1 MARART
7 RSLIAGTLAACAG
20 FALSVHAQ
28 EAPSSS
34 PASSNTAPPST
45 PGTAAP
51 AVQTAPAA
59 QPSPAPAASVPA
71 GQIRFNFKDA
81 AIDQVLDYLARESG
95 LPVIFEAEVPKGEIT
110 FVGASPYPFDEAL
123 SIINLNLRRFGVHL
137 RKQDQYLYL
146 ASLADSAKKPT
157 QVAQGNLPE
166 NTKPDQFVTL
176 TIALD
181 NARAD
186 LVAEQIKPLLGQYGG
201 VVPVPAQNIL
211 VVVESAAQVKRIK
224 EIVSAIDSVRP
235 VDSAFKIFPMKNASA
250 DTVLVA
256 LKALM
261 GERTK
266 TFVVEKDGSKREV
279 QDQQLVGVNLTAD
292 PRTNSILAIGPASKI
307 QSVEQLIA
315 LLDVPESAGGDSKMA
330 TFALASVGPD
340 AAAQRLNALFATLDP
355 KAKPVVIALPEAK
368 KISIVGKGSQIKQA
382 QDLIAQ
388 LDPGAV
394 QGEAGGV
401 QLKTSTIALKH
412 IKPAAVEAIAT
423 KLLSPAQQQSIRFAA
438 TPDTSGVI
446 VSGPADDVG
455 IFEQLVAGL
464 DVQGQGQKDVRQL
477 RIASGDP
484 AAVVA
489 KAEALYAATGA
500 NQREPVSLSLDKPT
514 RTLTVI
520 GSPAG
525 VTAFDRLVRSSQEAK
540 AIDQEVR
547 KFDVQRGRATEVAAR
562 TTRLARAL
570 LTPTDGTPYEEPTIE
585 GFDDARA
592 IIVRAKGEQ
601 MQTLASLI
609 ERNDVTGERAF
620 RIIPVS
626 SEPAAAL
633 RDRAMAIYAK
643 QYDSVPNLSPVDVAV
658 DAEANALHVAADG
671 EGMRRFTGVL
681 DELQKLSGGAREVR
695 LVAVRRADPAK
706 IVEAMRDLANAGDV
720 LRPWLGKG
728 SAPAFEPVE
737 SVKAVLVAAPVAQL
751 PLIEQ
756 AIREFDQS
764 IERTNIQV
772 QVFRIVRGD
781 ANSIASAIRAAIA
794 PLARPGDTPA
804 SVTAEA
810 GSNSI
815 VVAAGVDAMAKARE
829 LVESMDEMGKPD
841 RVGVRSMYLKFVRAE
856 TIAPV
861 LENLLTRESVVD
873 QLSPRDRAAFLRQN
887 GPQGQSD
894 RVRVAAERRTNA
906 IIVSGP
912 KLLLEAAEQL
922 IKEIDVDPS
931 QHGAVS
937 RGVRILT
944 LQNADANQMAANIQ
958 AVFAEEAGGEPSPT
972 VRVDGASNSL
982 ILHGTDAQ
990 LATIEQLASKLDAA
1004 AVASSRQMRLVPVD
1018 RSRVSAEVLAAT
1030 LKSLLERQGGLKV
1043 EVVSTEELLK
1053 RRGEQGGAAEKAPEK
1068 KSGQIDL
1075 GPDSPTRVAQLPS
1088 MGSSL
1093 VGARSVVLWSAIA
1106 MAEPD
1111 AGASKQ
1117 KAGDASEPPLT
1128 IAVDPVTNTILLVG
1142 SSRLTDRATQLA
1154 AQLEQQLPPKPAG
1167 VHVVTMPSGVDVRAL
1182 SEIIQQT
1189 ISQLQGV
1196 GGRGGTVSNQVR
1208 LMPDPSGTALIVIAN
1223 DEDFGT
1229 VGGLIASLTQAEK
1242 ATQVSIKVYPL
1253 QSITAQRA
1261 MTAIRDLFLADPRGW
1276 QARRIRTLEM
1286 KVGDAPAAKIDAT
1299 QIRVTANPGGSSII
1313 VAAPPEALPAID
1325 SLLQTLDQSV
1335 VKDLPAIKRYDL
1347 KFAQATEL
1355 ARTMQQLFDA
1365 QRQGGAAWDVPG
1377 TRFIADERTNSLLVT
1392 ASDAQH
1398 ADVKRLLEAAD
1409 ANSDDKELE
1418 LAMIAVRQANPSA
1431 VQRIVEDVLVGK
1443 NPGRKEKLRISAQDG
1458 SNLLVV
1464 RAKKDEIEQVR
1475 AIVTQIDSAET
1486 SALPIR
1492 SIKLERADAQ
1502 ATAAALT
1509 KFFIDR
1515 SRLLARPGQ
1524 NVQPKV
1530 AIAGDRRSGTLIVAA
1545 GEDDFDQ
1552 VKSLVATFD
1561 APAPAQDMQFKVIA
1575 LKNARVSDVGE
1586 TIQGIVS
1593 ELQWERTFGRWRGG
1607 NQDEKPEDRVLVETN
1622 ERTNSVVV
1630 FGQGELM
1637 ATVERVIGA
1646 LDQPQ
1651 SEKTSL
1657 VVRSIALKN
1666 ADLTAVKGV
1675 IERAMATPG
1684 WRSWRGPDPE
1694 GVQVEID
1701 RRGRSL
1707 VLVGKNERVQQAV
1720 KYATDLDNSSAR
1732 GDQQTETI
1740 TLQHAKAETAAQS
1753 LRQFFVERSRAQGVN
1768 ESAITII
1775 GSASGNALIVA
1786 GDAESV
1792 KTLRDLVGQI
1802 DQPELGKDRKIEV
1815 YVVQNANATEIAPT
1829 LRGMF
1834 AKGARAEDQVIITP
1848 MASTNSLVISAPT
1861 TSFAQVE
1868 GLLKQLDAPP
1878 NAEQANIATVTLSTA
1893 RAQDVA
1899 TALKSAM
1906 PASVKVTITPVARTN
1921 SLLVTGSKEAIQ
1933 LVMDKIKQIDQEPV
1947 KSLTEFRRYTLK
1959 NADASDLSW
1968 TITQMLSAR
1977 RQGNDEL
1984 RPSIDYSRADNT
1996 LIVSATPDQLAEIEK
2011 MLQELDKP
2019 AAVSRKTEFVK
2030 LEFANAEQTSNALK
2044 VFYGRYAPEAATPGA
2059 RAVTIVA
2066 DPASNSLVISAD
2078 EQEWA
2083 GITALL
2089 GKLDTKD
2096 YDTTRQLAVIPLV
2109 HADANSIARA
2119 LNDGFRAPIEDRL
2132 RADRARANQPRTSSG
2147 RPDEV
2152 TPPAILVDA
2161 TGTPIVT
2168 AEVQTNSLIV
2178 FAGRREIERI
2188 EQIIKQLDVSG
2199 FDSMPQA
2206 RIIPLKT
2213 GKPSQV
2219 ASMIR
2224 DLFLNQKERVGGPR
2238 SVLIL
2243 GDDQAGAL
2251 IVRAADDQFAQ
2262 IKTLADT
2269 LQEQG
2274 DIGRAAPHVIRL
2286 KNVAAGRLRQTL
2298 LATFAEIAR
2307 GQGETLAI
2315 EADRT
2320 SNAIVIAC
2328 SQRILDQIKPV
2339 IEELDKGDANAG
2351 VQSAAPGLGQV
2362 VVIADVKNN
2371 SPEQIR
2377 QQLEAMGLTRPQ
2389 PQDRPGLV
2397 SEPIT
2402 ISLMTSRSALA
2413 ILAAPGDGDA
2423 VRALVKALDAEP
2435 IEAGQQVGIV
2445 ALKQASATPLV
2456 NTLNAML
2463 HPVEGN
2469 TAATG
2474 QAKALSEHIRRLS
2487 LQRTGVDQSE
2497 LALDIGKPIR
2507 VVPDN
2512 DTNSV
2517 VVVSTPGNVAAL
2529 REIVGM
2535 LDTLPVGDAVVIR
2548 IFTLENASAIR
2559 AQQVIQRLFAEG
2571 EALRRLP
2578 GTQRR
2583 GLPTTSTGRA
2593 LAGEV
2598 AITVD
2603 ERTNSLIVAG
2613 REEAVALVEVLMKDL
2628 DQERAGKWI
2637 EPSIIRLQH
2646 ADAADLARKLREILV
2661 LGMATTPEAAGLQR
2675 QYGRLRMMQEGK
2687 TPDSPDARVQADLFA
2702 PVSGL
2707 VVTAEENLN
2716 ALIVVG
2722 TPGNTAV
2729 INELVK
2735 QLDVEAAAASN
2746 SVRFFPLK
2754 HASADR
2760 VAALVRDIFRQRQ
2773 AAGTGRPEDAVVVS
2787 ADARTNSVIASTSAK
2802 SFSILD
2808 GLLKNIDT
2816 PDAKFAVGLH
2826 VLAVEGADARVL
2838 APKIEKLMR
2847 ERIQASASQGGVRN
2861 ALDAFSIDAEPA
2873 NNLLI
2878 VACSDEN
2885 LQVVK
2890 DLVDAL
2896 TKDASRLASGERTEI
2911 IQLNKS
2917 RAPEVATSIEQLYV
2931 KKEAERR
2938 GQGAVSV
2945 LPNERLNA
2953 LIVSG
2958 SERDI
2963 TEIRALAAR
2972 MDGAQVAAVRQVKP
2986 IELKSANALE
2996 VTRLIE
3002 SVLAGTPVGG
3012 GRGVGARQATR
3023 LQFIRRELANVIADQ
3038 KGATPTEA
3046 DLDGAIKDQVTI
3058 TPDIRTNTV
3067 WITAPAPVL
3076 TLIGEMVEEQER
3088 TSAGSRRIEYFTL
3101 KNSDARQMAD
3111 VLRDTFNL
3119 RQQGNALVLVPNRP
3133 IADPS
3138 ATNDGKT
3145 PSGSPSIAVDSGNA
3159 VNGTSLTAVPDE
3171 RQQLSIAIDARTNT
3185 LIVSGSQDYIDL
3197 VTKLVHELDGIE
3209 ATEREARVYHLRNS
3223 KAKEIEK
3230 TLADY
3235 FRGENTAERT
3245 TLGPRL
3251 TGSLMRQLEQEVTV
3265 VGDEK
3270 SNKIVISTS
3279 PRYMDT
3285 VLSIVREL
3293 DRPPP
3298 QVMIEV
3304 LLAEVTLDTARS
3316 WGMDAKLGPFGGDM
3330 TSVGYTAAG
3339 AGVTSA
3345 IGVPNFA
3352 VNSADFQ
3359 LLIRALESQ
3368 GKLEVLSNPQVMA
3381 KDNEEAHIQVGE
3393 NVPVVNGVERFAQ
3406 GNSQATIER
3415 QDVGIILKVT
3425 PSISPDGFVQM
3436 KINPEISTLT
3446 TRTVQVGSDVSAP
3459 IISKRTVDTRV
3470 TVKDGQSV
3478 VIGGLIQTSE
3488 ERRRSK
3494 VPILGDI
3501 PILGLPF
3508 RTYNDTSIKTEL
3520 IVILTP
3526 RVIEGNT
3533 DAGVEQADDIRDRAI
3548 EHMEDP
3554 TKIQDYLDRR
3564 KREETIKPPH
3574 AVLEANGEDSVP
3586 VSHRSEPAINPN
3598 RQGPSPK

>member
-7 RSLIAGTLAACAG
+7 TSLIAGTLAACAG
-20 FALSVHAQ
+20 WALSVHAQ
-28 EAPSSS
+28 EAAPN
-34 PASSNTAPPST
+34 ASAPP
-45 PGTAAP
+45 PAAP
-51 AVQTAPAA
+51 AVPVATTAQPAA
-59 QPSPAPAASVPA
+59 QPAPTPAPTPALPA
-71 GQIRFNFKDA
+71 GSIRFNFKDA
-81 AIDQVLDYLARESG
+81 PVDQVLDYLARESG
-95 LPVIFEAEVPKGEIT
+95 LPVIFEAEIPKGEIT
-110 FVGASPYPFDEAL
+110 FVGASPYPFDDAL
-123 SIINLNLRRFGVHL
+123 SIVNLNLRRFGVHL
-137 RKQDQYLYL
+137 RKQDQFLYL
-146 ASLADSAKKPT
+146 ATLTDSAKKPT
-157 QVAQGNLPE
+157 QVNQGTLPE
-166 NTKPDQFVTL
+166 GTKPDQFVTL
-176 TIALD
+176 TIPLD

-186 LVAEQIKPLLGQYGG
+186 IVAEQIKPLISAFGG
-201 VVPVPAQNIL
+201 VVTVPAQNML
-211 VVVESAAQVKRIK
+211 VVVESAAQVKRIR
-224 EIVSAIDSVRP
+224 EIVTAIDAVRP
-235 VDSAFKIFPMKNASA
+235 VDSAFRIFPMKNASA
-250 DTVLVA
+250 ETVLVA

-292 PRTNSILAIGPASKI
+292 PRTNSILAVGPASKI
-307 QSVEQLIA
+307 QSVEQLIV

-330 TFALASVGPD
+330 TFTLASVAPD
-340 AAAQRLNALFATLDP
+340 AAAQRLTALFASLDA
-355 KAKPVVIALPEAK
+355 KLKPVIIPLPEAK
-368 KISIVGKGSQIKQA
+368 KVSIVGKGSQIKQA
-382 QDLIAQ
+382 QDLITQ

-394 QGEAGGV
+394 QGEGGSL
-401 QLKTSTIALKH
+401 QLRTATIALKH
-412 IKPAAVEAIAT
+412 IKPNAVEQIAS
-423 KLLSPAQQQSIRFAA
+423 KLLSPSQQQSIRFTA
-438 TPDTSGVI
+438 TPDNSGVI

-455 IFEQLVAGL
+455 VFEQLVAGL

-477 RIASGDP
+477 RIATGDP

-489 KAEALYAATGA
+489 KAEQLYTATGA
-500 NQREPVSLSLDKPT
+500 SQREPVSLSLDKAT
-514 RTLTVI
+514 RTLTII
-520 GSPAG
+520 GSPAA
-525 VTAFDRLVRSSQEAK
+525 VTAFDRLVRSSQEAR

-547 KFDVQRGRATEVAAR
+547 KFDVQRGRATDVAAR

-585 GFDDARA
+585 GFDDAKT

-601 MQTLASLI
+601 MQTLASLV

-633 RDRAMAIYAK
+633 RERAMAIYDK
-643 QYDSVPNLSPVDVAV
+643 QYAGVPNLSPIDVSV
-658 DAEANALHVAADG
+658 DAEANALHVSADG

-681 DELQKLSGGAREVR
+681 DELQRLSGGAREVR
-695 LVAVRRADPAK
+695 LVPVRRAEPAK
-706 IVEAMRDLANAGDV
+706 IVEAMRDLSTAGDV

-728 SAPAFEPVE
+728 GAPAFEAVE
-737 SVKAVLVAAPVAQL
+737 SVKAILVAAPVSQL

-764 IERTNIQV
+764 VERTNVQV

-781 ANSIASAIRAAIA
+781 ANSIASAIRTAIS
-794 PLARPGDTPA
+794 PLARPGDTPP
-804 SVTAEA
+804 SVTAEV

-815 VVAAGVDAMAKARE
+815 VVAAGADAMAKARE
-829 LVESMDEMGKPD
+829 LVDSMDEMGKPD
-841 RVGVRSMYLKFVRAE
+841 RVGVRSMYLQFVRAE

-887 GPQGQSD
+887 GPQGPSN

-912 KLLLEAAEQL
+912 QLLLEAAEQL
-922 IKEIDVDPS
+922 IKAIDVDPS

-937 RGVRILT
+937 RSVRILT
-944 LQNADANQMAANIQ
+944 LQNADASQMAANIQ
-958 AVFAEEAGGEPSPT
+958 AVFAEETGGEPTPT
-972 VRVDGASNSL
+972 VRVDAASNSL
-982 ILHGTDAQ
+982 ILHGTDKQ
-990 LATIEQLASKLDAA
+990 LATVEQLASKLDAA

-1030 LKSLLERQGGLKV
+1030 LKNLLERQGGLKV

-1053 RRGEQGGAAEKAPEK
+1053 RRGDAGKDDAEKGQVK
-1068 KSGQIDL
+1068 KSGAIEPDPSATPRALARL
-1075 GPDSPTRVAQLPS
+1075 GD
-1088 MGSSL
+1088 
-1093 VGARSVVLWSAIA
+1093 VVLWSVLAVS
-1106 MAEPD
+1106 EPEAAKSAAD
-1111 AGASKQ
+1111 A
-1117 KAGDASEPPLT
+1117 KAPNAVDDHEPPLT
-1128 IAVDPVTNTILLVG
+1128 IAVDPATNTLLLVG

-1182 SEIIQQT
+1182 AEIVQQT
-1189 ISQLQGV
+1189 IAQLQGA
-1196 GGRGGTVSNQVR
+1196 GGRGGTVSAQVR
-1208 LMPDPSGTALIVIAN
+1208 LMPDPSGTALIVVAN
-1223 DEDFGT
+1223 DEDFAT

-1242 ATQVSIKVYPL
+1242 ATQVSVKVYPL

-1286 KVGDAPAAKIDAT
+1286 KVGDAPVARIDAT

-1325 SLLQTLDQSV
+1325 SLIQTLDQSV

-1347 KFAQATEL
+1347 KHAQATDL
-1355 ARTMQQLFDA
+1355 SRTMQQLFDA

-1377 TRFIADERTNSLLVT
+1377 TRFIADDRTNSLLVT
-1392 ASDAQH
+1392 ASESQH
-1398 ADVKRLLEAAD
+1398 ADVKRLLETAD
-1409 ANSDDKELE
+1409 ASVDDKELE

-1431 VQRIVEDVLVGK
+1431 VQKIVEDVLVGRD
-1443 NPGRKEKLRISAQDG
+1443 PGRKEKLRISAQDG
-1458 SNLLVV
+1458 SSLLIV

-1475 AIVTQIDSAET
+1475 AIVAQIDSAET
-1486 SALPIR
+1486 AALPIR
-1492 SIKLERADAQ
+1492 SIKLDRADAQ
-1502 ATAAALT
+1502 TTAAALT
-1509 KFFIDR
+1509 KFFTDR

-1545 GEDDFDQ
+1545 GADDFEQ
-1552 VKSLVATFD
+1552 VQSLVATFD
-1561 APAPAQDMQFKVIA
+1561 APAPAQDMQFKVIP

-1586 TIQGIVS
+1586 TVQSIVS
-1593 ELQWERTFGRWRGG
+1593 ELQWERTWGRWRGG
-1607 NQDEKPEDRVLVETN
+1607 SQDDKPEDRVLVETN

-1637 ATVERVIGA
+1637 ATVERVISA

-1651 SEKTSL
+1651 SDKTAL
-1657 VVRSIALKN
+1657 AVRSIALKN

-1707 VLVGKNERVQQAV
+1707 VLVGKNERVQQAI
-1720 KYATDLDNSSAR
+1720 KYATELDSSSAR

-1753 LRQFFVERSRAQGVN
+1753 LRQFFVERSRSQGVN
-1768 ESAITII
+1768 ESTVTII

-1786 GDAESV
+1786 GDAESL

-1829 LRGMF
+1829 LRAMF

-1861 TSFAQVE
+1861 TAFAQVE

-1878 NAEQANIATVTLSTA
+1878 SAEQANIATVTLSTA

-1906 PASVKVTITPVARTN
+1906 PSNVKVTITPVARTN
-1921 SLLVTGSKEAIQ
+1921 SLLVTGSKETIQ

-1947 KSLTEFRRYTLK
+1947 KSLTEFRRFTLK

-1968 TITQMLSAR
+1968 TISQMLSAR
-1977 RQGNDEL
+1977 RQSDGEL
-1984 RPSIDYSRADNT
+1984 RASIDYSRADNT
-1996 LIVSATPDQLAEIEK
+1996 LIVSATPDQITEIEK
-2011 MLQELDKP
+2011 MLTELDKP
-2019 AAVSRKTEFVK
+2019 AATTRKTEFVK

-2089 GKLDTKD
+2089 AKLDTKE

-2109 HADANSIARA
+2109 HADASSIARA
-2119 LNDGFRAPIEDRL
+2119 LNEGFRAPIEDRL
-2132 RADRARANQPRTSSG
+2132 RADRARGNQPRTNTG

-2152 TPPAILVDA
+2152 APPAILVDA
-2161 TGTPIVT
+2161 SGMPIVT

-2178 FAGRREIERI
+2178 FAGRRELDRI
-2188 EQIIKQLDVSG
+2188 EQIVKQLDVSG
-2199 FDSMPQA
+2199 FESMPQA
-2206 RIIPLKT
+2206 RIIPLKS

-2224 DLFLNQKERVGGPR
+2224 ELFLNQKDRVGGPR

-2251 IVRAADDQFAQ
+2251 IVRAADDQYAQ

-2286 KNVAAGRLRQTL
+2286 KNVAAGRLRTTL
-2298 LATFAEIAR
+2298 LATFTEIAR
-2307 GQGETLAI
+2307 SQGETLAI

-2328 SQRILDQIKPV
+2328 SPRILDQIKPV
-2339 IEELDKGDANAG
+2339 IEELDKGEAG
-2351 VQSAAPGLGQV
+2351 TDQQSATPGLGQV
-2362 VVIADVKNN
+2362 VVLADVKNN

-2402 ISLMTSRSALA
+2402 ISVMSSRSALA

-2423 VRALVKALDAEP
+2423 VRALVRALDAEP

-2463 HPVEGN
+2463 RPADA
-2469 TAATG
+2469 TSAATG
-2474 QAKALSEHIRRLS
+2474 QAKALAEHVRRLS
-2487 LQRTGVDQSE
+2487 LQRTGVDQTE
-2497 LALDIGKPIR
+2497 LSLDIAKPIR
-2507 VVPDN
+2507 VVPDV
-2512 DTNSV
+2512 DANSV
-2517 VVVSTPGNVAAL
+2517 VLISTPANVAAL
-2529 REIVGM
+2529 REIVAT
-2535 LDTLPVGDAVVIR
+2535 LDTLPLGDAVVIR

-2559 AQQVIQRLFAEG
+2559 AQQVIDRLFAEG

-2603 ERTNSLIVAG
+2603 ERTNALIVAG

-2646 ADAADLARKLREILV
+2646 ADAADLSRKLREILV

-2675 QYGRLRMMQEGK
+2675 QYGRLRMMQDGK
-2687 TPDSPDARVQADLFA
+2687 APDSPDARVQADLFA

-2716 ALIVVG
+2716 AIIVVG
-2722 TPGNTAV
+2722 TPGNAAV
-2729 INELVK
+2729 IKELVK
-2735 QLDVEAAAASN
+2735 QLDVEAAAAAN
-2746 SVRFFPLK
+2746 SVRFFPLQ
-2754 HASADR
+2754 HAAADR
-2760 VAALVRDIFRQRQ
+2760 VAGLVRDIFRQRQ
-2773 AAGTGRPEDAVVVS
+2773 AAGTGRPEDAVVIS
-2787 ADARTNSVIASTSAK
+2787 ADMRTNSLIASSSAK
-2802 SFSILD
+2802 SFSILE

-2816 PDAKFAVGLH
+2816 PETNYAVGLH
-2826 VLAVEGADARVL
+2826 VLPVEGADARVL
-2838 APKIEKLMR
+2838 APKIDRLMR

-2890 DLVDAL
+2890 DLIDAL
-2896 TKDASRLASGERTEI
+2896 TKDAARISGAERTEI
-2911 IQLNKS
+2911 IQLSKS
-2917 RAPEVATSIEQLYV
+2917 RAPEVATSLDQLYV
-2931 KKEAERR
+2931 KKETERR

-2958 SERDI
+2958 SERDM

-2972 MDGAQVAAVRQVKP
+2972 MDGAQVQAIRQVKP

-3023 LQFIRRELANVIADQ
+3023 LQFIRRELATVIADQ
-3038 KGATPTEA
+3038 KGTAPTEA

-3076 TLIGEMVEEQER
+3076 ALISEMVEEQER

-3119 RQQGNALVLVPNRP
+3119 RQQGNSLVLVPNRP
-3133 IADPS
+3133 LSSEPS
-3138 ATNDGKT
+3138 SDGDAAA
-3145 PSGSPSIAVDSGNA
+3145 PNSPTSSSPP
-3159 VNGTSLTAVPDE
+3159 VNGTTLTAVPDE

-3185 LIVSGSQDYIDL
+3185 LIVSGSQDYLDL
-3197 VTKLVHELDGIE
+3197 VTKLVKELDGIE

-3235 FRGENTAERT
+3235 FRGENTLERT

-3251 TGSLMRQLEQEVTV
+3251 TGSLVRQLEQEVTV

-3270 SNKIVISTS
+3270 SNKLVISTS
-3279 PRYMDT
+3279 PRYMET
-3285 VLSIVREL
+3285 VLTIVREL

-3316 WGMDAKLGPFGGDM
+3316 WGMDAKIGPIGGDM
-3330 TSVGYTAAG
+3330 TMVGYTAVG

-3352 VNSADFQ
+3352 VSSAEFQ
-3359 LLIRALESQ
+3359 LLVRALESQ

-3381 KDNEEAHIQVGE
+3381 KDNEEAQIQVGE
-3393 NVPVVNGVERFAQ
+3393 NVPIVNGVERFAQ

-3415 QDVGIILKVT
+3415 KDVGIILKVT

-3446 TRTVQVGSDVSAP
+3446 ARTVQVGSDVSAP

-3478 VIGGLIQTSE
+3478 IIGGLIQTSE

-3501 PILGLPF
+3501 PILGWPF

-3526 RVIEGNT
+3526 RVIEGNS
-3533 DAGVEQADDIRDRAI
+3533 DQGVQQADEIRDRTL
-3548 EHMEDP
+3548 ERMEDP

-3564 KREETIKPPH
+3564 KREETIKPPSPQSYTEE
-3574 AVLEANGEDSVP
+3574 AVPVPPPTGGTPEANRP
-3586 VSHRSEPAINPN
+3586 MAL
-3598 RQGPSPK
+3598 PK

>member
-1 MARART
+1 MARAKT
-7 RSLIAGTLAACAG
+7 TSLLAGTLLACAG
-20 FALSVHAQ
+20 LALSVHARQ
-28 EAPSSS
+28 SPPS
-34 PASSNTAPPST
+34 APPL
-45 PGTAAP
+45 
-51 AVQTAPAA
+51 
-59 QPSPAPAASVPA
+59 SPAPPGEATPSTAQPAPAPTPTGTAPSTVPA
-71 GQIRFNFKDA
+71 PVPTLPAGSLRFNFKDA
-81 AIDQVLDYLARESG
+81 PVDQVLDYLARESG
-95 LPVIFEAEVPKGEIT
+95 LPVIYEAEIPKGEIT
-110 FVGASPYPFDEAL
+110 FVGASPYTFDDAL
-123 SIINLNLRRFGVHL
+123 SIVNLNLRRFGVHL
-137 RKQDQYLYL
+137 RKQDQFLYL
-146 ASLADSAKKPT
+146 ASLADSSKKPT
-157 QVAQGNLPE
+157 QVNRGDVPVE
-166 NTKPDQFVTL
+166 TKPDQFVTL
-176 TIALD
+176 TIPLD

-186 LVAEQIKPLLGQYGG
+186 IVAEQIKPLVSAFGG
-201 VVPVPAQNIL
+201 VVSVPAQNII
-211 VVVESAAQVKRIK
+211 VVVESAAQAKRIK
-224 EIVSAIDSVRP
+224 EIVTAIDAVRP
-235 VDSAFKIFPMKNASA
+235 VDSAFRIFPMKNASA
-250 DTVLVA
+250 DTVLIA
-256 LKALM
+256 LRTLM

-279 QDQQLVGVNLTAD
+279 QDQQLVGVNLASD
-292 PRTNSILAIGPASKI
+292 PRTNSILAVGPLSKI
-307 QSVEQLIA
+307 QSVEQLVT
-315 LLDVPESAGGDSKMA
+315 LLDVPESAGGDSKMT
-330 TFALASVGPD
+330 TFTLASVAPD
-340 AAAQRLNALFATLDP
+340 VAAQRLTALFSSLDP
-355 KAKPVVIALPEAK
+355 KLKPVIIPLPEARK
-368 KISIVGKGSQIKQA
+368 VSIVGKGSQIKQA
-382 QDLIAQ
+382 HDLIAQ

-394 QGEAGGV
+394 EGMNGSLQHR
-401 QLKTSTIALKH
+401 TSTIPLRH
-412 IKPAAVEAIAT
+412 IKPTAIEQIAGR
-423 KLLSPAQQQSIRFAA
+423 LLSPAQQQSIRFAA
-438 TPDTSGVI
+438 TPDQAGII

-455 IFEQLVAGL
+455 VFEQLVAGL
-464 DVQGQGQKDVRQL
+464 DVQGQGLKDVRQL
-477 RIASGDP
+477 RIATGDP
-484 AAVVA
+484 AAIVA
-489 KAEALYAATGA
+489 KAEQLYTATGA
-500 NQREPVSLSLDKPT
+500 SQREPVSLSLDKPT
-514 RTLTVI
+514 RTLTII
-520 GSPAG
+520 GSPGA
-525 VTAFDRLVRSSQEAK
+525 VAEFDRLVRSSQEAR

-547 KFDVQRGRATEVAAR
+547 KFDVQRGRATDIAAR
-562 TTRLARAL
+562 ASRLARAL

-585 GFDDARA
+585 GFDDAKA
-592 IIVRAKGEQ
+592 IVVRAKGDQ

-609 ERNDVTGERAF
+609 ERNDVAGERGY
-620 RIIPVS
+620 RIIPVT
-626 SEPAAAL
+626 SESASAL
-633 RDRAMAIYAK
+633 RDRAMAIYEK
-643 QYDSVPNLSPVDVAV
+643 QYANVPNVSPIDVNVDR
-658 DAEANALHVAADG
+658 EANALHVSADAD
-671 EGMRRFTGVL
+671 GMRRFTGVL
-681 DELQKLSGGAREVR
+681 DELQRLSGGAREVR
-695 LVAVRRADPAK
+695 LVPVRRAEPAK
-706 IVEAMRDLANAGDV
+706 IVEALRDLTTAGDV

-728 SAPAFEPVE
+728 AAPAFEPVE
-737 SVKAVLVAAPVAQL
+737 SVKAILVAAPVAQL

-764 IERTNIQV
+764 VERTNVQV

-781 ANSIASAIRAAIA
+781 ANSIANAIRTAIA
-794 PLARPGDTPA
+794 PLTRPGDTPP
-804 SVTAEA
+804 SVTPEA

-815 VVAAGVDAMAKARE
+815 VVAADAEAMAKARE

-887 GPQGQSD
+887 VQQGPSN

-912 KLLLEAAEQL
+912 QLLIDAAEQL

-937 RGVRILT
+937 RSVRILT

-958 AVFAEEAGGEPSPT
+958 GVFAEEAGGEPAPT
-972 VRVDGASNSL
+972 VRVDAASNSL
-982 ILHGTDAQ
+982 ILHGTDKQ
-990 LATIEQLASKLDAA
+990 LATVEQLAATLDAA

-1053 RRGEQGGAAEKAPEK
+1053 RREDAGKNDALKSEEK
-1068 KSGQIDL
+1068 KSGALDL
-1075 GPDSPTRVAQLPS
+1075 APASPSRLNAS
-1088 MGSSL
+1088 
-1093 VGARSVVLWSAIA
+1093 VGDVVLWSAIA
-1106 MAEPD
+1106 VSEPEAAKPAAD
-1111 AGASKQ
+1111 A
-1117 KAGDASEPPLT
+1117 DEPPLT
-1128 IAVDPVTNTILLVG
+1128 IAVDPATNTLLLVG

-1182 SEIIQQT
+1182 AEIVQQT

-1196 GGRGGTVSNQVR
+1196 GGRGGAVSSQVR
-1208 LMPDPSGTALIVIAN
+1208 LMPDPSGTSLIVVAN
-1223 DEDFGT
+1223 DEDFAT

-1286 KVGDAPAAKIDAT
+1286 KIGDAPAAKIDAT

-1325 SLLQTLDQSV
+1325 SLIQTLDQSV

-1347 KFAQATEL
+1347 RHAQATDL

-1392 ASDAQH
+1392 ASESQH
-1398 ADVKRLLEAAD
+1398 ADVRRLLETAD
-1409 ANSDDKELE
+1409 ASADDKDLE

-1431 VQRIVEDVLVGK
+1431 VQRLVEDVLVGK
-1443 NPGRKEKLRISAQDG
+1443 DPGRREKLRISAQDG
-1458 SNLLVV
+1458 SSLLIV
-1464 RAKKDEIEQVR
+1464 RATKDEIEHVR
-1475 AIVTQIDSAET
+1475 AIVAQIDSAET
-1486 SALPIR
+1486 AALPIR
-1492 SIKLERADAQ
+1492 SLKLDRADAQ
-1502 ATAAALT
+1502 TTAAALT
-1509 KFFIDR
+1509 KFFTDR
-1515 SRLLARPGQ
+1515 ARLLSRPGQ
-1524 NVQPKV
+1524 NAQPKV
-1530 AIAGDRRSGTLIVAA
+1530 AIAGDRRSGTLIIAA
-1545 GEDDFDQ
+1545 GDEDFEQ
-1552 VKSLVATFD
+1552 VRSLVATFD
-1561 APAPAQDMQFKVIA
+1561 APAPAQDMQFKVIP

-1586 TIQGIVS
+1586 TIQSIVS
-1593 ELQWERTFGRWRGG
+1593 ELQWERTWGRWRGG
-1607 NQDEKPEDRVLVETN
+1607 NQEDKPEDRLLVETN

-1637 ATVERVIGA
+1637 NTVERVIGA
-1646 LDQPQ
+1646 LDQPA
-1651 SEKTSL
+1651 SDRAAL
-1657 VVRSIALKN
+1657 VVRTVALRN
-1666 ADLTAVKGV
+1666 ADLAAVKGV
-1675 IERAMATPG
+1675 LERALATPG
-1684 WRSWRGPDPE
+1684 WRSWRGPDPD

-1701 RRGRSL
+1701 RRGRAL
-1707 VLVGKNERVQQAV
+1707 VLMGKSERVQQAIT
-1720 KYATDLDNSSAR
+1720 YAGELDSSSAR
-1732 GDQQTETI
+1732 GDQQTETL
-1740 TLQHAKAETAAQS
+1740 TLQHAKAESAAQS
-1753 LRQFFVERSRAQGVN
+1753 LRQFFAERARAQGVG
-1768 ESAITII
+1768 ESPVTII
-1775 GSASGNALIVA
+1775 GSANGNALIVA
-1786 GDAESV
+1786 GDAESL

-1802 DQPELGKDRKIEV
+1802 DQPELGKDRRIEV

-1861 TSFAQVE
+1861 TAFAQVE

-1878 NAEQANIATVTLSTA
+1878 SAEQANWATITLSTA

-1899 TALKSAM
+1899 TALRAAM
-1906 PASVKVTITPVARTN
+1906 PASIKVTITPVARTN
-1921 SLLVTGSKEAIQ
+1921 SLLVTGSKETIQ
-1933 LVMDKIKQIDQEPV
+1933 LVMDKIKQIDQEPI
-1947 KSLTEFRRYTLK
+1947 KSLTEFRRFVLK
-1959 NADASDLSW
+1959 HADASDLSW
-1968 TITQMLSAR
+1968 TISQMLSAR
-1977 RQGNDEL
+1977 RQADGDL
-1984 RPSIDYSRADNT
+1984 RASIDYSRADNT
-1996 LIVSATPDQLAEIEK
+1996 LIVSATPDQIAEIEK
-2011 MLQELDKP
+2011 MLGELDKP
-2019 AAVSRKTEFVK
+2019 AATTRKTEFVK

-2078 EQEWA
+2078 ELEWA

-2089 GKLDTKD
+2089 AKLDTKD

-2109 HADANSIARA
+2109 HADASSIARA
-2119 LNDGFRAPIEDRL
+2119 LNEGFRAPLEDRL
-2132 RADRARANQPRTSSG
+2132 RADRARANQPRANSG
-2147 RPDEV
+2147 RPEEV
-2152 TPPAILVDA
+2152 APPAILVDA
-2161 TGTPIVT
+2161 AGMPIVT

-2178 FAGRREIERI
+2178 FAGRRELDRI
-2188 EQIIKQLDVSG
+2188 EQIVKQLDVSG

-2206 RIIPLKT
+2206 RIIPLKS

-2224 DLFLNQKERVGGPR
+2224 ELFLNQKERVGGPR

-2251 IVRAADDQFAQ
+2251 IVRAADDLFAQ
-2262 IKTLADT
+2262 IKALADT

-2274 DIGRAAPHVIRL
+2274 EIGRASPHVIRL
-2286 KNVAAGRLRQTL
+2286 RNVAAGRLRTTL
-2298 LATFAEIAR
+2298 LATFTEIAR
-2307 GQGETLAI
+2307 TQGETLAI

-2320 SNAIVIAC
+2320 SNAIVVAC
-2328 SQRILDQIKPV
+2328 SPRLLDQIKPV
-2339 IEELDKGDANAG
+2339 IEELDRGEGNTDP
-2351 VQSAAPGLGQV
+2351 QSGTPALGQV

-2402 ISLMTSRSALA
+2402 ISVMSSRTALA

-2463 HPVEGN
+2463 RPADAN

-2474 QAKALSEHIRRLS
+2474 QAKALAEHIRRLS

-2497 LALDIGKPIR
+2497 LALDISKPIR
-2507 VVPDN
+2507 IVPDV
-2512 DTNSV
+2512 DANSV
-2517 VVVSTPGNVAAL
+2517 VLISTPANVLAL
-2529 REIVGM
+2529 REIVAT

-2559 AQQVIQRLFAEG
+2559 AQQVIDRLFAEG

-2593 LAGEV
+2593 LAGEI
-2598 AITVD
+2598 ATTVD
-2603 ERTNSLIVAG
+2603 ERTNALIVAG

-2675 QYGRLRMMQEGK
+2675 QYGRLRMLQDSK
-2687 TPDSPDARVQADLFA
+2687 APDAPDARVQADLFA

-2716 ALIVVG
+2716 AIIVVG
-2722 TPGNTAV
+2722 TPGNAAV
-2729 INELVK
+2729 IKELVR
-2735 QLDVEAAAASN
+2735 QLDVEAAAAAN

-2760 VAALVRDIFRQRQ
+2760 VAGLVRDIFRQRQ
-2773 AAGTGRPEDAVVVS
+2773 AAGTGRPEDAVVIS
-2787 ADARTNSVIASTSAK
+2787 ADMRTNSLIASTSAK
-2802 SFSILD
+2802 SFSILE

-2816 PDAKFAVGLH
+2816 PETNYAVGLH
-2826 VLAVEGADARVL
+2826 VLPVEGADARLL
-2838 APKIEKLMR
+2838 APKIDRLMR

-2890 DLVDAL
+2890 DLIDAL
-2896 TKDASRLASGERTEI
+2896 TKDAARISGAERTEI
-2911 IQLNKS
+2911 IQLSKS
-2917 RAPEVATSIEQLYV
+2917 RAPEVATSLDQLYV

-2945 LPNERLNA
+2945 LSNERLNA

-2972 MDGAQVAAVRQVKP
+2972 LDGAHVQAVRQVKP

-3023 LQFIRRELANVIADQ
+3023 LQFIRRELASVIADQ
-3038 KGATPTEA
+3038 QGVSPTEA

-3076 TLIGEMVEEQER
+3076 TLISEMVEEQER

-3119 RQQGNALVLVPNRP
+3119 RQQGNSLVLVPNRP
-3133 IADPS
+3133 LSSEPAPDADAPPES
-3138 ATNDGKT
+3138 A
-3145 PSGSPSIAVDSGNA
+3145 PV
-3159 VNGTSLTAVPDE
+3159 VNGTTLTAVPDE

-3185 LIVSGSQDYIDL
+3185 LIVSGSQDYLDL
-3197 VTKLVHELDGIE
+3197 VSKLVRELDGIE

-3235 FRGENTAERT
+3235 FRGENTLERT

-3270 SNKIVISTS
+3270 SNKLVISTS
-3279 PRYMDT
+3279 PRYMET
-3285 VLSIVREL
+3285 VLTIVREL

-3316 WGMDAKLGPFGGDM
+3316 WGMDAKIGPIGGDM
-3330 TSVGYTAAG
+3330 TRIGYTAVG

-3352 VNSADFQ
+3352 VSSAEFQ
-3359 LLIRALESQ
+3359 LLVRALESQ

-3381 KDNEEAHIQVGE
+3381 KDNEEAQIQVGE
-3393 NVPVVNGVERFAQ
+3393 NVPIVNGVERFAQ

-3415 QDVGIILKVT
+3415 KDVGIILKVT

-3446 TRTVQVGSDVSAP
+3446 ARTVQVGSDISAP

-3478 VIGGLIQTSE
+3478 IIGGLIQTSE

-3526 RVIEGNT
+3526 RVIEGNS
-3533 DAGVEQADDIRDRAI
+3533 DLGSQQADDIRDRML
-3548 EHMEDP
+3548 ERMDDP
-3554 TKIQDYLDRR
+3554 TKIQDYFDRR
-3564 KREETIKPPH
+3564 QREDSIKPPAQQTYGPD
-3574 AVLEANGEDSVP
+3574 AVPIPAPVNSTPAANRP
-3586 VSHRSEPAINPN
+3586 MQLPR
-3598 RQGPSPK
+3598 

>member
-7 RSLIAGTLAACAG
+7 TSLIAGTLAACAG
-20 FALSVHAQ
+20 LALSVHAQ
-28 EAPSSS
+28 EAPS
-34 PASSNTAPPST
+34 AAAPPAVAST
-45 PGTAAP
+45 VMKTNATATQPAASAAQPAPTPAVAAP
-51 AVQTAPAA
+51 AVAA
-59 QPSPAPAASVPA
+59 
-71 GQIRFNFKDA
+71 GTIRFNFKDA
-81 AIDQVLDYLARESG
+81 PVDQVLDYLARESG
-95 LPVIFEAEVPKGEIT
+95 LPVIYEAEIPKGEIT
-110 FVGASPYPFDEAL
+110 FVGASPYAFDDAL
-123 SIINLNLRRFGVHL
+123 SIVNLNLRRLGVHL
-137 RKQDQYLYL
+137 RKQDQFLYL
-146 ASLADSAKKPT
+146 ATLADSAKKPT
-157 QVAQGNLPE
+157 QVNQGSVPDSV
-166 NTKPDQFVTL
+166 KPDQFVTL
-176 TIALD
+176 TIPLD

-186 LVAEQIKPLLGQYGG
+186 IVAEQIKPLISAFGG
-201 VVPVPAQNIL
+201 VVTVPAQNML
-211 VVVESAAQVKRIK
+211 VVVESAAQVKRIR
-224 EIVSAIDSVRP
+224 EIVTAIDAVRP
-235 VDSAFKIFPMKNASA
+235 VDSAFRIFPMKNASA

-292 PRTNSILAIGPASKI
+292 PRTNSILAVGPASKI
-307 QSVEQLIA
+307 QSVEQLIV

-330 TFALASVGPD
+330 TFTLASVAPD
-340 AAAQRLNALFATLDP
+340 AAASRLTALFASLDA
-355 KAKPVVIALPEAK
+355 KLKPVIIPLPEAK
-368 KISIVGKGSQIKQA
+368 KVSIVGKASQIKQA

-394 QGEAGGV
+394 QGEGGSL
-401 QLKTSTIALKH
+401 QLRTATITLKH
-412 IKPAAVEAIAT
+412 IKPNAVEQIAA
-423 KLLSPAQQQSIRFAA
+423 KLLSPSQQQSIRFAP
-438 TPDTSGVI
+438 TPDNSGVI

-455 IFEQLVAGL
+455 VFEQLVAGL

-477 RIASGDP
+477 RIATGDA

-489 KAEALYAATGA
+489 KAEQLYAATGA
-500 NQREPVSLSLDKPT
+500 SQREPVSLSLDKST
-514 RTLTVI
+514 RTLTII
-520 GSPAG
+520 GSPAA
-525 VTAFDRLVRSSQEAK
+525 VTAFDRLVRSSQEAR

-562 TTRLARAL
+562 TTRLAKAL

-585 GFDDARA
+585 GFDDAKA

-633 RDRAMAIYAK
+633 RERAMAIYDK
-643 QYDSVPNLSPVDVAV
+643 QYASVPNLSPIEVGVDG
-658 DAEANALHVAADG
+658 EANALHVAADG

-681 DELQKLSGGAREVR
+681 DELQRLSGGAREVR
-695 LVAVRRADPAK
+695 LVPVRRAEPAK
-706 IVEAMRDLANAGDV
+706 IVEAMRDLASAGDV

-737 SVKAVLVAAPVAQL
+737 SVKAILVAAPVSQL

-764 IERTNIQV
+764 VERTNVQV

-781 ANSIASAIRAAIA
+781 ANSIASAIRTAIT
-794 PLARPGDTPA
+794 PLARTGDTPP

-815 VVAAGVDAMAKARE
+815 VVAAGADAMAKARE
-829 LVESMDEMGKPD
+829 LVDSMDEMGKPD

-861 LENLLTRESVVD
+861 MENLLTRESVVD

-887 GPQGQSD
+887 GPQGPSN

-912 KLLLEAAEQL
+912 QLLLEAAEQL

-937 RGVRILT
+937 RSVRILT

-958 AVFAEEAGGEPSPT
+958 AVFAEEQGGEPAPT
-972 VRVDGASNSL
+972 VRVDAASNSL
-982 ILHGTDAQ
+982 ILHGTDKQ
-990 LATIEQLASKLDAA
+990 LTTVEQLASKLDAA

-1053 RRGEQGGAAEKAPEK
+1053 RRGDAGKGDAEKSEGK
-1068 KSGQIDL
+1068 KSGAIE
-1075 GPDSPTRVAQLPS
+1075 PEPS
-1088 MGSSL
+1088 
-1093 VGARSVVLWSAIA
+1093 ATPRA
-1106 MAEPD
+1106 MAHLGHVVIWSVLAITEPEATKATNEAD
-1111 AGASKQ
+1111 ANEA
-1117 KAGDASEPPLT
+1117 PLT
-1128 IAVDPVTNTILLVG
+1128 IAVDPATNTLLFVG
-1142 SSRLTDRATQLA
+1142 SSRMTDRATQLA

-1182 SEIIQQT
+1182 AEIVQQT
-1189 ISQLQGV
+1189 IAQLQGV
-1196 GGRGGTVSNQVR
+1196 GGRGGSVSSQVR
-1208 LMPDPSGTALIVIAN
+1208 LMPDPSGTALIVVAN

-1242 ATQVSIKVYPL
+1242 ATQVSVKVYPL

-1286 KVGDAPAAKIDAT
+1286 KIGDAPAARIDAT

-1325 SLLQTLDQSV
+1325 SLIQTLDQSV

-1347 KFAQATEL
+1347 KHAQAAEL
-1355 ARTMQQLFDA
+1355 SRTMQQLFDA

-1377 TRFIADERTNSLLVT
+1377 TRFIADDRTNSLLVT
-1392 ASDAQH
+1392 ASESQH
-1398 ADVKRLLEAAD
+1398 ADVKRLLETAD
-1409 ANSDDKELE
+1409 ASVDDKELE

-1431 VQRIVEDVLVGK
+1431 VQKIVEDVLVGRD
-1443 NPGRKEKLRISAQDG
+1443 PGRKEKLRISAQDG
-1458 SNLLVV
+1458 SSLLIV

-1475 AIVTQIDSAET
+1475 AIVAQIDSAET
-1486 SALPIR
+1486 AALPIR
-1492 SIKLERADAQ
+1492 SIKLDRADAQ
-1502 ATAAALT
+1502 TTAAALT
-1509 KFFIDR
+1509 KFFTDR

-1545 GEDDFDQ
+1545 GEDDFEQ

-1561 APAPAQDMQFKVIA
+1561 APAPAQDMQFKVIP

-1586 TIQGIVS
+1586 TVQSIVS
-1593 ELQWERTFGRWRGG
+1593 ELQWERTWGRWRGG
-1607 NQDEKPEDRVLVETN
+1607 NQDDKPEDRVLVETN

-1637 ATVERVIGA
+1637 ATVERVISA

-1651 SEKTSL
+1651 SDKAAL
-1657 VVRSIALKN
+1657 AVRSIALKN
-1666 ADLTAVKGV
+1666 ADLAAVKGV

-1707 VLVGKNERVQQAV
+1707 VLVGKNERVQQAI
-1720 KYATDLDNSSAR
+1720 KYATELDASSER

-1768 ESAITII
+1768 ESPVTII

-1786 GDAESV
+1786 GDGESL

-1834 AKGARAEDQVIITP
+1834 AKGARAEDQIIITP

-1861 TSFAQVE
+1861 TAFAQVE

-1878 NAEQANIATVTLSTA
+1878 SAEQSNIATVTLSSA

-1906 PASVKVTITPVARTN
+1906 PSNVKVTITPVARTN
-1921 SLLVTGSKEAIQ
+1921 SLLVTGSKETIQ

-1947 KSLTEFRRYTLK
+1947 KSLTEFRRFTLK
-1959 NADASDLSW
+1959 NADASDISW
-1968 TITQMLSAR
+1968 TISQMLSAR
-1977 RQGNDEL
+1977 RQSDGEL
-1984 RPSIDYSRADNT
+1984 RASIDYSRADNT
-1996 LIVSATPDQLAEIEK
+1996 LIVSATPDQIAEIEK
-2011 MLQELDKP
+2011 MLTELDKP
-2019 AAVSRKTEFVK
+2019 AAVTRKTEFVK

-2089 GKLDTKD
+2089 AKLDTKD

-2119 LNDGFRAPIEDRL
+2119 LNEGFRAPIEDRL
-2132 RADRARANQPRTSSG
+2132 RADRARGNQPRANSG
-2147 RPDEV
+2147 RPDDV
-2152 TPPAILVDA
+2152 AAPAILVDA
-2161 TGTPIVT
+2161 SGMPIVT

-2178 FAGRREIERI
+2178 FAGRRELDRI
-2188 EQIIKQLDVSG
+2188 EQIVKQLDVSG

-2224 DLFLNQKERVGGPR
+2224 ELFLNQKERVGGPR

-2251 IVRAADDQFAQ
+2251 IVRAADDQYAQ

-2286 KNVAAGRLRQTL
+2286 KNVAAGRLRTTL
-2298 LATFAEIAR
+2298 LATFSEIAR
-2307 GQGETLAI
+2307 SQGETLAI

-2339 IEELDKGDANAG
+2339 IEELDKGEAKGDQQSG
-2351 VQSAAPGLGQV
+2351 VPVLGQV

-2371 SPEQIR
+2371 SPEQVR
-2377 QQLEAMGLTRPQ
+2377 QQLEAMGLTRAQ

-2402 ISLMTSRSALA
+2402 ISVMTSRSALA

-2423 VRALVKALDAEP
+2423 VRALVRALDAEP

-2463 HPVEGN
+2463 RPAEAN
-2469 TAATG
+2469 NAATG
-2474 QAKALSEHIRRLS
+2474 QARALAEHVRRLS

-2497 LALDIGKPIR
+2497 LSLDIAKPIR
-2507 VVPDN
+2507 VVPDV
-2512 DTNSV
+2512 DANSV
-2517 VVVSTPGNVAAL
+2517 VLISTPANVAAL
-2529 REIVGM
+2529 REIVAT

-2548 IFTLENASAIR
+2548 IFSLENASAIR
-2559 AQQVIQRLFAEG
+2559 AQQVIDKLFAEG

-2603 ERTNSLIVAG
+2603 ERTNALIVAG

-2646 ADAADLARKLREILV
+2646 ADAADLSRKLREILV

-2675 QYGRLRMMQEGK
+2675 QYGRLRMMQDGK
-2687 TPDSPDARVQADLFA
+2687 SPDSPDARVQADLFA

-2716 ALIVVG
+2716 AIIVVG
-2722 TPGNTAV
+2722 TPGNAAV
-2729 INELVK
+2729 IKELVK
-2735 QLDVEAAAASN
+2735 QLDIEAAAAAN
-2746 SVRFFPLK
+2746 SVRFFPLQ

-2773 AAGTGRPEDAVVVS
+2773 AAGTGRPEDAVVIS
-2787 ADARTNSVIASTSAK
+2787 ADMRTNSLIASSSAK
-2802 SFSILD
+2802 SFSILE

-2816 PDAKFAVGLH
+2816 PETNYAVGLH
-2826 VLAVEGADARVL
+2826 VLPVEGADARLL
-2838 APKIEKLMR
+2838 APKIDRLMR

-2890 DLVDAL
+2890 DLIDAL
-2896 TKDASRLASGERTEI
+2896 TKDAARISGAERTEI
-2911 IQLNKS
+2911 IQLSKS
-2917 RAPEVATSIEQLYV
+2917 RAPEVATSLEQLYV

-2963 TEIRALAAR
+2963 TEIRTLAAR
-2972 MDGAQVAAVRQVKP
+2972 MDGAQVQAIRQVKP

-3023 LQFIRRELANVIADQ
+3023 LQFIRRELASVIADQ
-3038 KGATPTEA
+3038 KGVAPTEA

-3076 TLIGEMVEEQER
+3076 TLISEMVEEQER

-3119 RQQGNALVLVPNRP
+3119 RQQGNSLVLVPNRP
-3133 IADPS
+3133 LSSDPS
-3138 ATNDGKT
+3138 PEGDAAAN
-3145 PSGSPSIAVDSGNA
+3145 SPTASSASP
-3159 VNGTSLTAVPDE
+3159 VNGTTLTAVPDE

-3185 LIVSGSQDYIDL
+3185 LIVSGSQDYLDL
-3197 VTKLVHELDGIE
+3197 VTKLVKELDGIE

-3235 FRGENTAERT
+3235 FRGENTLERT

-3251 TGSLMRQLEQEVTV
+3251 TGSLVRQLEQEVTV

-3270 SNKIVISTS
+3270 SNKLVISTS
-3279 PRYMDT
+3279 PRYMET
-3285 VLSIVREL
+3285 VLTIVREL

-3316 WGMDAKLGPFGGDM
+3316 WGMDAKVGPIGGDM
-3330 TSVGYTAAG
+3330 TMVGYSAVG

-3352 VNSADFQ
+3352 VSSAEFQ
-3359 LLIRALESQ
+3359 LLVRALESQ

-3381 KDNEEAHIQVGE
+3381 KDNEEAQIQVGE
-3393 NVPVVNGVERFAQ
+3393 NVPIVNGVERFAQ

-3415 QDVGIILKVT
+3415 KDVGIILKVT

-3446 TRTVQVGSDVSAP
+3446 ARTVQVGSDVSAP

-3478 VIGGLIQTSE
+3478 IIGGLIQTSE
-3488 ERRRSK
+3488 ERRRTK

-3501 PILGLPF
+3501 PILGWPF

-3526 RVIEGNT
+3526 RVIEGNS
-3533 DAGVEQADDIRDRAI
+3533 DAGVEKADQIRDQLL
-3548 EHMEDP
+3548 EKLEDP

-3564 KREETIKPPH
+3564 RREDTIKPPAAQSYSED
-3574 AVLEANGEDSVP
+3574 AVPVPAPGDGSPEANRP
-3586 VSHRSEPAINPN
+3586 M
-3598 RQGPSPK
+3598 QLPKYP